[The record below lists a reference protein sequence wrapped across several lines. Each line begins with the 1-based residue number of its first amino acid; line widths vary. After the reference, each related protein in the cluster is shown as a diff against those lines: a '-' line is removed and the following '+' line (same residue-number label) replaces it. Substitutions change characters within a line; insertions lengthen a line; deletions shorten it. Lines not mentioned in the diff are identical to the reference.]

1 LLLGLLFSGVV
12 ILLRLIWIYP
22 GAALSYYIR
31 RRVLHQRENLPAS
44 KAIFIVGWTGM
55 RGVVALAAA
64 LSLPEMLASGA
75 PFPGRDVMIFLTFC
89 VIFVTLV
96 LQGLT
101 LPPLI
106 RRLGL
111 AGARDG
117 NVEEVAAR
125 RAMLE
130 ATLAYLEHSRED
142 AQSEFA
148 QLHDELTRTYRR
160 RLNAINGNVSAEE
173 GYRPEDYEHW
183 RDLSRHVI
191 AVQRA
196 AILHLQNQNEI
207 NDEVAR
213 SLERELDLAEA
224 RSTLANRLQ

>member
-1 LLLGLLFSGVV
+1 
-12 ILLRLIWIYP
+12 
-22 GAALSYYIR
+22 
-31 RRVLHQRENLPAS
+31 
-44 KAIFIVGWTGM
+44 M

-64 LSLPEMLASGA
+64 LSLPEMLENGA
-75 PFPGRDVMIFLTFC
+75 PFPGRNVMIFLTFC

-111 AGARDG
+111 AGTGDG
-117 NVEEVAAR
+117 NIEEKAAR

-130 ATLAYLEHSRED
+130 ATLAYLEHSHED
-142 AQSEFA
+142 AQQEFA
-148 QLHDELTRTYRR
+148 PLHDELIRYYRR
-160 RLNAINGNVSAEE
+160 RLNAIEGNVSADA
-173 GYRPEDYEHW
+173 GYRPEDYERW
-183 RDLSRHVI
+183 RDLSRHLM

-196 AILHLQNQNEI
+196 TILHLRNQNEI

-213 SLERELDLAEA
+213 ALERELDLAEA
-224 RSTLANRLQ
+224 RSSLADPAS